1 MAYSADDRV
10 RALVALRDCGTYS
23 GAERATGI
31 SRETIR
37 GWATSGALPGARR
50 KSPVRL
56 TYEEKVAAV
65 RRLCLGERAGALASE
80 AGVSA
85 SAVSG
90 WRATLRREGAPAL
103 MGDREVAAADELA
116 ARNREL
122 ELRVAVLEAKLE
134 MLKKGPGAD
143 ASALTGRGRV
153 ALADSLRGRFPLP
166 DLLAEVGLA
175 RRGPEPAARRRGAR
189 PARLLGGCARRAA
202 RDRHH

>member
-85 SAVSG
+85 PTVSG

-122 ELRVAVLEAKLE
+122 ELRTAVLEAKLE
-134 MLKKGPGAD
+134 ILK
-143 ASALTGRGRV
+143 
-153 ALADSLRGRFPLP
+153 
-166 DLLAEVGLA
+166 
-175 RRGPEPAARRRGAR
+175 
-189 PARLLGGCARRAA
+189 
-202 RDRHH
+202 

>member
-10 RALVALRDCGTYS
+10 RALIALRDCGTYS

-37 GWATSGALPGARR
+37 GWAASGSLPRARR

-56 TYEEKVAAV
+56 AYEEKVAVV
-65 RRLCLGERAGALASE
+65 RRPCLGERAEALAAE

-85 SAVSG
+85 SAVYG
-90 WRATLRREGAPAL
+90 WRATLRREGALAL
-103 MGDREVAAADELA
+103 MGDREVAARAAAGGPGAASAEELA

-134 MLKKGPGAD
+134 ILKKRPRRRRLGPDGPGA
-143 ASALTGRGRV
+143 G
-153 ALADSLRGRFPLP
+153 
-166 DLLAEVGLA
+166 
-175 RRGPEPAARRRGAR
+175 GA
-189 PARLLGGCARRAA
+189 G
-202 RDRHH
+202 

>member
-1 MAYSADDRV
+1 MLDTPQVSALESGMAYSADDRV

-23 GAERATGI
+23 GAECATGI

-90 WRATLRREGAPAL
+90 WRATLSREGAPAL
-103 MGDREVAAADELA
+103 MGDREVATADELA

-134 MLKKGPGAD
+134 ILK
-143 ASALTGRGRV
+143 
-153 ALADSLRGRFPLP
+153 
-166 DLLAEVGLA
+166 
-175 RRGPEPAARRRGAR
+175 
-189 PARLLGGCARRAA
+189 
-202 RDRHH
+202 